1 MALPATS
8 GGDVS
13 RGRRAR
19 RVRNDR
25 RAYAR
30 GVFEV
35 EVRNV
40 AGEPAAIGS
49 AGPHTLVVD
58 RPVDGG
64 GRGIGFNGGQLL
76 YLAIAGCV
84 SNDLF
89 REARAAGIELSH
101 VRVKVSGDFGGEPAV
116 STDVTYDVEL
126 EGDAPRERL
135 DELVRH
141 VDAIAEIPN
150 SLRRGTKVRLA
161 TTAVRSRDARPRS

>member
-1 MALPATS
+1 VL
-8 GGDVS
+8 
-13 RGRRAR
+13 
-19 RVRNDR
+19 
-25 RAYAR
+25 
-30 GVFEV
+30 EV

-58 RPVDGG
+58 RPADGG

-76 YLAIAGCV
+76 YLAVAGCV

-89 REARAAGIELSH
+89 REARAAGIELTR
-101 VRVKVSGDFGGEPAV
+101 VRVKVHGDFGGEPAV
-116 STDVTYDVEL
+116 STEIEYDVEV
-126 EGDAPRERL
+126 EGDASRERL

-150 SLRRGTKVRLA
+150 SLRRGTSVRLA
-161 TTAVRSRDARPRS
+161 ATEIDTRDAREQS